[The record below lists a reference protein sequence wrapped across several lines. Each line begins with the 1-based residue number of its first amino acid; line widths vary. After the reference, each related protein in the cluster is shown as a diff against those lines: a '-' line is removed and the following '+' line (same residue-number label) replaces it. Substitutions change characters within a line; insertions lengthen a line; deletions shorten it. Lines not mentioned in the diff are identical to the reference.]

1 MKKGIILFFFLA
13 FMTASTQNFAQL
25 SKKEKKEWKK
35 KAKQFAKQPE
45 NLKQL
50 TEDKQ
55 TADNTV
61 VSLNQKGLPSW
72 RMNFPK

>member
-35 KAKQFAKQPE
+35 KAKQFAK
-45 NLKQL
+45 
-50 TEDKQ
+50 
-55 TADNTV
+55 AA
-61 VSLNQKGLPSW
+61 
-72 RMNFPK
+72 